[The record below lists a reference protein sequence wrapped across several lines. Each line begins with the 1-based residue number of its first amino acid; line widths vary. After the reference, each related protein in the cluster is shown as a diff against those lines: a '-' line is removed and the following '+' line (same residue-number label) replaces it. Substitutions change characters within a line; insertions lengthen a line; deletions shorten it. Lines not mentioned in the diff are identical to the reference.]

1 MAMTQRSSNS
11 RGPQRGGSQGGSQRG
26 GSQGVPQRGGYRR
39 DASPNGQRS
48 TNRQQLQRKKRT
60 CRFCDAKDV
69 YIDYKNEKRLQ
80 RFVSEQGKIIPRRIT
95 GTCTRHQRQLVN
107 AIKRARHLALI
118 SFVNDAVS

>member
-1 MAMTQRSSNS
+1 MAMTFQRSSNS
-11 RGPQRGGSQGGSQRG
+11 RGPQRGGPQGGSQRG
-26 GSQGVPQRGGYRR
+26 PQGGSQHGGYRR
-39 DASPNGQRS
+39 DSSPNGQRS
-48 TNRQQLQRKKRT
+48 TNRQQIQRKKRT

-95 GTCTRHQRQLVN
+95 GTCTRHQRQLVT

>member
-1 MAMTQRSSNS
+1 MAMTFQRTSNQ
-11 RGPQRGGSQGGSQRG
+11 RGPQRGSQGGSQRG
-26 GSQGVPQRGGYRR
+26 SQGGPQRGGYQRN
-39 DASPNGQRS
+39 ASPNGQRS

-95 GTCTRHQRQLVN
+95 GTCTRHQRQLVI
-107 AIKRARHLALI
+107 AIKRARHLALL

>member
-1 MAMTQRSSNS
+1 MAMSSQQRTSNT
-11 RGPQRGGSQGGSQRG
+11 RGPQRGSQSGPHRG
-26 GSQGVPQRGGYRR
+26 GPGGGGGYRR
-39 DASPNGQRS
+39 DSSPDGQRS
-48 TNRQQLQRKKRT
+48 TNRQQQQRKKRT
-60 CRFCDAKDV
+60 CRFCDSKDV

-95 GTCTRHQRQLVN
+95 GTCAHHQRQLVT

>member
-1 MAMTQRSSNS
+1 MAMSSQQKGPYSRGQQRGSQG
-11 RGPQRGGSQGGSQRG
+11 GPQRGGSS
-26 GSQGVPQRGGYRR
+26 GGYRR
-39 DASPNGQRS
+39 DTSPNGQRS
-48 TNRQQLQRKKRT
+48 TNRQQQQRKKRT
-60 CRFCDAKDV
+60 CRFCDSKDI

-95 GTCTRHQRQLVN
+95 GTCAHHQRQLVT

>member
-1 MAMTQRSSNS
+1 MATSFQQRTPYS
-11 RGPQRGGSQGGSQRG
+11 RGPQSGQQRG
-26 GSQGVPQRGGYRR
+26 GSGGYRR
-39 DASPNGQRS
+39 DATPNGQRS

-60 CRFCDAKDV
+60 CRFCDSKDV

-95 GTCTRHQRQLVN
+95 GTCAHHQRQLVT

>member
-1 MAMTQRSSNS
+1 MDHSAEAA
-11 RGPQRGGSQGGSQRG
+11 
-26 GSQGVPQRGGYRR
+26 GGYRR
-39 DASPNGQRS
+39 DSSPNGQRS
-48 TNRQQLQRKKRT
+48 TNRQQQQRKKRT
-60 CRFCDAKDV
+60 CRFCDSKDV

-95 GTCTRHQRQLVN
+95 GTCAHHQRQLVT

>member
-1 MAMTQRSSNS
+1 MAMSSQQKGPYSRGQQRGSQG
-11 RGPQRGGSQGGSQRG
+11 GPQRGGSS
-26 GSQGVPQRGGYRR
+26 SGYRR
-39 DASPNGQRS
+39 DTSPNGQRS
-48 TNRQQLQRKKRT
+48 TNRQQQQRKKRT
-60 CRFCDAKDV
+60 CRFCDSKDI

-95 GTCTRHQRQLVN
+95 GTCAHHQRQLVT

>member
-1 MAMTQRSSNS
+1 MAMTFQPRTSNS
-11 RGPQRGGSQGGSQRG
+11 RGPQRGGQQGG
-26 GSQGVPQRGGYRR
+26 PQRGGYRR
-39 DASPNGQRS
+39 DSSPNGQRS
-48 TNRQQLQRKKRT
+48 PNRQQLQRKKRT

-95 GTCTRHQRQLVN
+95 GTCARHQRQLVI
-107 AIKRARHLALI
+107 AIKRARHLALL

>member
-1 MAMTQRSSNS
+1 MAMSFQSRTSNS
-11 RGPQRGGSQGGSQRG
+11 RGQQRGSQSGPPQRGGS
-26 GSQGVPQRGGYRR
+26 GGYRR
-39 DASPNGQRS
+39 DSSPNGQRS
-48 TNRQQLQRKKRT
+48 TNRQQQQRKKRT
-60 CRFCDAKDV
+60 CRFCDSKDV

-95 GTCTRHQRQLVN
+95 GTCAHHQRQLVT

>member
-1 MAMTQRSSNS
+1 MNMSSQRSSNS
-11 RGPQRGGSQGGSQRG
+11 RGPQSGSQRGGSQRG
-26 GSQGVPQRGGYRR
+26 GSQQQHGGGYQRNTG
-39 DASPNGQRS
+39 PNGQRS

-60 CRFCDAKDV
+60 CRFCEAKDV

-95 GTCTRHQRQLVN
+95 GTCARHQRQLVT

>member
-1 MAMTQRSSNS
+1 MAMSFQPRTSNS
-11 RGPQRGGSQGGSQRG
+11 RGPQRGSQSGPQRG
-26 GSQGVPQRGGYRR
+26 GSSGGGYRR
-39 DASPNGQRS
+39 DSSPNGQRS
-48 TNRQQLQRKKRT
+48 TNRQQQQRKKRT
-60 CRFCDAKDV
+60 CRFCDSKDV

-95 GTCTRHQRQLVN
+95 GTCARHQRQLVT

>member
-1 MAMTQRSSNS
+1 MNTSSQRSSNT
-11 RGPQRGGSQGGSQRG
+11 RGQQSGG
-26 GSQGVPQRGGYRR
+26 QRGGYNRNSGQQGGYQR
-39 DASPNGQRS
+39 NDRQNGQRA

-95 GTCTRHQRQLVN
+95 GTCAKHQRQLVT
-107 AIKRARHLALI
+107 AIKRARHLALL

>member
-1 MAMTQRSSNS
+1 MPMSSQRTSNQRGS
-11 RGPQRGGSQGGSQRG
+11 QRGPMRGSQRGPQGGPQRGGYQRN
-26 GSQGVPQRGGYRR
+26 
-39 DASPNGQRS
+39 ASPNGQRS

-95 GTCTRHQRQLVN
+95 GTCTRHQRQLVI
-107 AIKRARHLALI
+107 AIKRARHLALM
-118 SFVNDAVS
+118 SFINDAVS

>member
-1 MAMTQRSSNS
+1 MAPSSQQRPFGPRGQH
-11 RGPQRGGSQGGSQRG
+11 RGPQGGPQHGGG
-26 GSQGVPQRGGYRR
+26 PGGYRR
-39 DASPNGQRS
+39 DASANGQRT
-48 TNRQQLQRKKRT
+48 TNRQQQQRKKRS
-60 CRFCDAKDV
+60 CRFCDSKDV

-95 GTCTRHQRQLVN
+95 GTCAHHQRQLVT

>member
-1 MAMTQRSSNS
+1 MAMSSQSRTSNS
-11 RGPQRGGSQGGSQRG
+11 RGQQRGSQSGPPQRGGS
-26 GSQGVPQRGGYRR
+26 GGYRR
-39 DASPNGQRS
+39 DSSPNGQRS
-48 TNRQQLQRKKRT
+48 TNRQQQQRKKRT
-60 CRFCDAKDV
+60 CRFCDSKDV

-95 GTCTRHQRQLVN
+95 GTCAHHQRQLVT

>member
-1 MAMTQRSSNS
+1 MNNSSQRSSNS
-11 RGPQRGGSQGGSQRG
+11 RGPQSGGQRGGSSQRG
-26 GSQGVPQRGGYRR
+26 GAPQQRGGYQRN
-39 DASPNGQRS
+39 AGPNGQRS

-95 GTCTRHQRQLVN
+95 GTCARHQRQLVT
-107 AIKRARHLALI
+107 AIKRARHLALL

>member
-1 MAMTQRSSNS
+1 MAMSSQQKGPYSRGQQRTSQG
-11 RGPQRGGSQGGSQRG
+11 GPQRGGSS
-26 GSQGVPQRGGYRR
+26 GGYRR
-39 DASPNGQRS
+39 DSSPNGQRS
-48 TNRQQLQRKKRT
+48 TNRQQQQRKKRT
-60 CRFCDAKDV
+60 CRFCDSKDI

-95 GTCTRHQRQLVN
+95 GTCAHHQRQLVT